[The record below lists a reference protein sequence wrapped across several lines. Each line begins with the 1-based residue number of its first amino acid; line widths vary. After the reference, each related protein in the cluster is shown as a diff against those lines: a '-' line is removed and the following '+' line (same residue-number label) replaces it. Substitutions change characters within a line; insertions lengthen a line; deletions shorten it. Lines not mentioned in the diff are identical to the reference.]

1 MRIINK
7 CLQLDEF
14 KKYVDTYIF
23 TRPVPNKLV
32 IHHTYIPT
40 KSQWN
45 GQHSIDGLKRY
56 YERKGWRAGPHLF
69 VAEDGIWLFSPM
81 NKMGIHA
88 GSGNWRSIGIEV
100 VGNYDTEK
108 WSGKTKENA
117 LGVIKALTNKLK
129 LNKEKIRFHRDY
141 SKYKSCPGHAIT
153 KEWLYQ
159 ELEEET
165 LPDWG
170 VVAHNKTVKEVW
182 ESAKDKK
189 YISDKSKFN
198 QPVTK
203 GELMIILARMFKSKF

>member
-1 MRIINK
+1 MYTINK

-14 KKYVDTYIF
+14 KEYVEKYTF
-23 TRPVPNKLV
+23 TNLKPNKLV

-40 KSQWN
+40 KKQWN
-45 GQHSIDGLKRY
+45 GKHSIEGLKRY

-88 GSGNWRSIGIEV
+88 GAGNWRSIGIEV
-100 VGNYDTEK
+100 VGNYDKVK

-117 LGVIKALTNKLK
+117 LGVINILLER
-129 LNKEKIRFHRDY
+129 LDLDKEQIRFHRDY
-141 SKYKSCPGHAIT
+141 SRKSCPGHAIT
-153 KEWLYQ
+153 KKWIYQ
-159 ELEEET
+159 ELDKDE

-170 VVAHNKTVKEVW
+170 VVAHNKTVEEVW
-182 ESAKDKK
+182 ELAKKNK

-198 QPVTK
+198 QEITK
-203 GELMIILARMFKSKF
+203 GELMIVLARMFKDKF